1 MNFSLKP
8 LPRIYFGPG
17 KIVDLTEL
25 VVSFGDTVLFIIGK
39 ESFGK
44 SPFWAELRQSIAGRG
59 ITFHVEHIAEEPSPQ
74 SIDAIT
80 DKYRKFN
87 INAVTAIGG
96 GSVLDS
102 GKAISAMLAT
112 SGSVLD
118 YLEGVGTR
126 KPEGRKIP
134 FIAVPTTS
142 GTGSEVTSNAVI
154 SRIGKDGFKKSL
166 RHDGYIPDAAL
177 IDPVLTLA
185 CPPRL
190 TANCAM
196 DAFSQLVESYL
207 STKASSFTDD
217 LALGA
222 LRKVKKSLTSVYLDG
237 ENIENRSNMS
247 YGSLISGI
255 TLANAGLGV
264 IHGFASV
271 IGGLYPIPHGVVCG
285 TLMAAGNEVTL
296 HKLRKSGDSPVA
308 LRKYAKLGKIFSD
321 RERGSDEYYQDSFI
335 AGLQIITATLGME
348 LLSDYGIS
356 SKDLCAIAEKT
367 GSKNNPVVLERE
379 ELVEILAKR
388 I

>member
-25 VVSFGDTVLFIIGK
+25 VVSFGNTVLFIIGK

-44 SPFWAELRQSIAGRG
+44 SPFWAELRQSIAARG
-59 ITFHVEHIAEEPSPQ
+59 ISFHVEHISGEPSPQ

-80 DKYRKFN
+80 GKYRKFN
-87 INAVTAIGG
+87 INAVAAIGG

-102 GKAISAMLAT
+102 GKAVSAMLAT

-126 KPEGRKIP
+126 EPEGRKIP

-154 SRIGKDGFKKSL
+154 SRVGKDGFKKSL
-166 RHDGYIPDAAL
+166 RHDGYIPDVAL
-177 IDPVLTLA
+177 VDPALTLA

-207 STKASSFTDD
+207 STKASPFTDD

-222 LRKVKKSLTSVYLDG
+222 LRKVKKSLTSVHLNG
-237 ENIENRSNMS
+237 GNIEDRSNMS

-296 HKLRKSGDSPVA
+296 HKLRKSGDFSGA

-335 AGLQIITATLGME
+335 ADLQIITATLGME
-348 LLSDYGIS
+348 LLGDYGIS
-356 SKDLCAIAEKT
+356 SKDLSAIAEKT
-367 GSKNNPVVLERE
+367 GSKNNPVVLERD
-379 ELVEILAKR
+379 ELEEILSKR
-388 I
+388 K